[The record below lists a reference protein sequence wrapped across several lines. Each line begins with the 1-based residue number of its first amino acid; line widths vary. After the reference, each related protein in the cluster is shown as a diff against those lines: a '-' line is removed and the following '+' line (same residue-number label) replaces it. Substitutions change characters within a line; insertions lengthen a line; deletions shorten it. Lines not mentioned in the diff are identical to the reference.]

1 MILIQQLNFTFEN
14 GQVDNSLGWFSS
26 GYIER
31 VFFLAI
37 RQKTSKTMLFAY
49 SFFHVLFFF
58 LAQNVKKTTK
68 RLRCEKWYW
77 MYGTA
82 VLVALLWTFSV
93 YLLYLFINFFFPFF
107 QLFHCHLFHLTLFY
121 LFYGINNLYLLHP
134 FCRQL
139 FILYL
144 IFWELLA

>member
-1 MILIQQLNFTFEN
+1 VILIQQLNFTFEN

-58 LAQNVKKTTK
+58 LAQNVKKTSK

-107 QLFHCHLFHLTLFY
+107 NYFTVIFFTWHFFIYFTASIICIFFLLFVGSY
-121 LFYGINNLYLLHP
+121 LFCI
-134 FCRQL
+134 
-139 FILYL
+139 
-144 IFWELLA
+144 